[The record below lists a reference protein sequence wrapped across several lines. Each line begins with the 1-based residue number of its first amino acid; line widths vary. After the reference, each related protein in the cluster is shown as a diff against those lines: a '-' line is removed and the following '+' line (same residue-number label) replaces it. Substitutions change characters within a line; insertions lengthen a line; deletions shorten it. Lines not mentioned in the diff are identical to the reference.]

1 MSHPFI
7 KGTLFALL
15 LAVGVRPSAPPWQPP
30 KSDWL
35 YVLDLDQSTAAEKS
49 RILVVDP
56 QKESVVE
63 ELPGSGYQTVFARS
77 SDGKHVYV
85 LGGTVL
91 SVVDSSNGQIT
102 SQANVPQRIMFHGQ
116 PDVPT
121 MAVSGDDKTLV
132 VENHGTFF
140 NQSAD
145 QAFLESIVVSGATAS
160 STDHSVEA
168 TNCGVASLTAEK
180 GSPKVFVHCSRTN
193 SVLTLSVG
201 SSGVLSLAS
210 DVLLPSAEYTRAQAI
225 AMSISATEK
234 VKASVACV
242 NADGNPVV
250 VMRHGEPITS
260 ALPGSVLQ
268 LDPSLSGSAPRWIPF
283 QACIATPS
291 GEVYVK
297 SKLLANRAQGEPD
310 QIEVFDILAG
320 KQIASIRTP
329 APVSNLA
336 LSATNTTL
344 YVVSPSARAVYL
356 VDTKTNEIRKTI
368 GGIGKH
374 PVLVLPAR

>member
-15 LAVGVRPSAPPWQPP
+15 LAVGVKPSAPPWQPP

-35 YVLDLDQSTAAEKS
+35 YVLDLDQSTAPEKS

-102 SQANVPQRIMFHGQ
+102 SLANVPQRIMFTGQ
-116 PDVPT
+116 PDIPT

-132 VENHGTFF
+132 VEDHGTFF
-140 NQSAD
+140 NQSSD
-145 QAFLESIVVSGATAS
+145 QAFLESIDISGATAS
-160 STDHSVEA
+160 PTDHSVEA

-225 AMSISATEK
+225 EMSISATDK
-234 VKASVACV
+234 IKAAVACV
-242 NADGNPVV
+242 SADGNPVV